1 MAASNTGHGTHADPH
16 AAHSV
21 HVLPWQ
27 LLVGVWALLMGLT
40 VLTVW
45 QWSLD
50 LGKIDLVIAMVIATI
65 KALLV
70 ALIFMHLAWD
80 RPFNGIVF
88 LSSLIFAGL
97 FVSVSLLDTDQN
109 QDAISKRRG
118 DKSLVGVRPDY
129 AAIQAEHAKHAKH
142 AGHGAGGHGA
152 GDHGS
157 GDHGA
162 ADHGAGTPAAD
173 QATPAAPAGDH

>member
-1 MAASNTGHGTHADPH
+1 MSSPNPGHAAHADSH
-16 AAHSV
+16 GSHSV

-70 ALIFMHLAWD
+70 AMIFMHLAWD

-109 QDAISKRRG
+109 QAAIAKRRV
-118 DKSLVGVRPDY
+118 DKSLVGARPDY
-129 AAIQAEHAKHAKH
+129 AAIQAEHAKHV
-142 AGHGAGGHGA
+142 G
-152 GDHGS
+152 
-157 GDHGA
+157 HGA
-162 ADHGAGTPAAD
+162 ADHGAAGHGSSGHEAQPES
-173 QATPAAPAGDH
+173 QPAPASDH

>member
-1 MAASNTGHGTHADPH
+1 MSSPNHGQGAHADPH
-16 AAHSV
+16 GAHSV

-109 QDAISKRRG
+109 QGAISKRRG
-118 DKSLVGVRPDY
+118 DKSLVGTRPDY
-129 AAIQAEHAKHAKH
+129 AAIQAEHAKHS
-142 AGHGAGGHGA
+142 GHGA
-152 GDHGS
+152 

-162 ADHGAGTPAAD
+162 ADHGAAGQDAAPEA
-173 QATPAAPAGDH
+173 QPAPAGDH